1 MTDVVAVIRLHNGDD
16 LIAIIAGEMDNKLR
30 VEHPYY
36 IRYNPAQGAV
46 GMVPYCAL
54 SDEIFFQIDRSKI
67 DFIAVANNDISDKF
81 LKMIDS
87 VDQLRHTQ
95 AMEDDE
101 PYDKLEA
108 AIVHKTFIEGNDTKH

>member
-36 IRYNPAQGAV
+36 IRYNPTQGAV

-81 LKMIDS
+81 LKMVNTLEQS
-87 VDQLRHTQ
+87 RYDQLI
-95 AMEDDE
+95 EDDQ

-108 AIVHKTFIEGNDTKH
+108 SITHKTFIEGNDTKH